1 MDRLSEGSARFRQPA
16 GAGLAAIQATS
27 AASCTAVSC
36 EVSWTFTSSWSFD
49 DVPQLSWWTA
59 ATDADGLRTGP
70 VVQAMGIQG
79 NDVEND
85 LEVLS
90 LEVFDDRGR
99 ALHDWT
105 QPLWPFEVS
114 ANRSLEVR
122 GQLRLEGIPG
132 VHPAAGDASISI
144 ELRNGSWMDSVLV
157 GVGENGRFNGTLT
170 TPPSGI
176 LTSGAALTVEARIV
190 RFGPA
195 YAPSTTSEQRG
206 TSPVVDLVY
215 DDVVPS
221 FVGLDVLD
229 PGGRQPAD
237 GHVLPSDSNVALVL
251 SLSDDQGLD
260 GPAYVWSWLEAR
272 DDANNDGVSDLEEW
286 VRMVVPLAA
295 GRTAQS
301 LDLPLIQ
308 ASDIVPSGADLGLAR
323 FVIEAYDVAGHP
335 LPELSL
341 IHI

>member
-1 MDRLSEGSARFRQPA
+1 
-16 GAGLAAIQATS
+16 
-27 AASCTAVSC
+27 
-36 EVSWTFTSSWSFD
+36 
-49 DVPQLSWWTA
+49 
-59 ATDADGLRTGP
+59 
-70 VVQAMGIQG
+70 MGVQG

-132 VHPAAGDASISI
+132 VHPAAGDASISV

-195 YAPSTTSEQRG
+195 HAPSTTSEQRG
-206 TSPVVDLVY
+206 TSPVVDLSTMT
-215 DDVVPS
+215 S
-221 FVGLDVLD
+221 F
-229 PGGRQPAD
+229 PA
-237 GHVLPSDSNVALVL
+237 L
-251 SLSDDQGLD
+251 SASTCLT
-260 GPAYVWSWLEAR
+260 LE
-272 DDANNDGVSDLEEW
+272 DANRPMGTCFP
-286 VRMVVPLAA
+286 R
-295 GRTAQS
+295 
-301 LDLPLIQ
+301 IQ
-308 ASDIVPSGADLGLAR
+308 TSPSC
-323 FVIEAYDVAGHP
+323 
-335 LPELSL
+335 
-341 IHI
+341 